1 MLENMCKQIRKHI
14 YTAHMQWN
22 VYVQALENLYYETFV
37 SIEDYQ
43 MNIEVIYS
51 ENPTFLVYS
60 ANKLTT
66 AMYPIYIEFRT
77 ADETIAKDAITL
89 LSEDKKHFHRQ
100 IQQFEYRMFEIVHE
114 KPHRPL
120 NLWIGYSD
128 ECGAQFRSGYIVEDM
143 LRATE
148 NYQVKSEPFS
158 YFESHEGKSCSD
170 GIGSIANCSF
180 IKDILK
186 LQQAVC
192 NIDDILAVIQND
204 FQELKVIILS
214 TS

>member
-1 MLENMCKQIRKHI
+1 
-14 YTAHMQWN
+14 
-22 VYVQALENLYYETFV
+22 
-37 SIEDYQ
+37 
-43 MNIEVIYS
+43 
-51 ENPTFLVYS
+51 
-60 ANKLTT
+60 
-66 AMYPIYIEFRT
+66 
-77 ADETIAKDAITL
+77 
-89 LSEDKKHFHRQ
+89 
-100 IQQFEYRMFEIVHE
+100 
-114 KPHRPL
+114 
-120 NLWIGYSD
+120 
-128 ECGAQFRSGYIVEDM
+128 M

-170 GIGSIANCSF
+170 GIVSIANCSF